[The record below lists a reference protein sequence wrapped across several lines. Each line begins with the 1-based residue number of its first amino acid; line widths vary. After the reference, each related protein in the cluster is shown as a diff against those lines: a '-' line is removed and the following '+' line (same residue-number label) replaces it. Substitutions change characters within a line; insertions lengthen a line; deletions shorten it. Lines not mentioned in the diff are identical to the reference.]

1 MSTPDMWEAK
11 YVPNSSSETTV
22 EEKEGMSIILHCMT
36 VGDESVKKIAQL
48 LMQILFT
55 GNENLSKGRDRVI
68 VCKTQLCI

>member
-1 MSTPDMWEAK
+1 M
-11 YVPNSSSETTV
+11 
-22 EEKEGMSIILHCMT
+22 EEKGGMSIILHCMT

-68 VCKTQLCI
+68 LCKTQLCI

>member
-1 MSTPDMWEAK
+1 M
-11 YVPNSSSETTV
+11 

-68 VCKTQLCI
+68 LYKTQLCI